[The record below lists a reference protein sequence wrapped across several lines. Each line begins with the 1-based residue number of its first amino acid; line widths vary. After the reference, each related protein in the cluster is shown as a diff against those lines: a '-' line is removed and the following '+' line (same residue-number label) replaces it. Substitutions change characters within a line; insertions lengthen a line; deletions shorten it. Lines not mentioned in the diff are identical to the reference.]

1 MTNCSCLVLFIVV
14 DQRKFWRVLQPI
26 ICVWKQSEIGI
37 LIFFFRSIEK
47 ITFFGSHCEK
57 NGIENNNPFLCSFV
71 NVIWDHFCVT
81 NAHVFK
87 VSFFVQCTKMQLI
100 TLQKEYFPNLLES
113 TLLVKMFVFWVRD
126 LKFWLLAY
134 FSVLLR
140 CAKFQQDWTT
150 LILDILKGPHFK
162 FLDD

>member
-81 NAHVFK
+81 NAQRCNYSHSKILTFK
-87 VSFFVQCTKMQLI
+87 LFFSQFLCFFSLKCWFKGQIISRIHLS
-100 TLQKEYFPNLLES
+100 LPN
-113 TLLVKMFVFWVRD
+113 
-126 LKFWLLAY
+126 AY
-134 FSVLLR
+134 KLMCFDR
-140 CAKFQQDWTT
+140 NTYQWK
-150 LILDILKGPHFK
+150 
-162 FLDD
+162 